1 MRNGL
6 KYLYGGCAYLGG
18 VMFIAIAACDLYQL
32 GGSLFDYIPRSADEF
47 AGYCMVASAFLA
59 LAYTLDSNEHLRV
72 TLLVHLLKGG
82 VRRVVDGFAM
92 SVSTL
97 LAGYLAWYM
106 SRLAWYSLQT
116 NETSQGLV
124 ALPLW
129 LPQGATA
136 LGAIVFFIAVAEK
149 TVWVIVARESIE
161 GSDLPGE
168 FRADR

>member
-1 MRNGL
+1 MRRFL
-6 KYLYGGCAYLGG
+6 KHLYGGCAYLGG
-18 VMFIAIAACDLYQL
+18 LMFVGIAVCDLYQL
-32 GGSLFDYIPRSADEF
+32 GGSFFDYIPISADEF

-72 TLLVHLLKGG
+72 TLLVHVLKGG
-82 VRRVVDGFAM
+82 VRRSVDCLAM
-92 SVSTL
+92 SASTL

-106 SRLAWYSLQT
+106 TKLAWYSLQI
-116 NETSQGLV
+116 NETSQGLI

-136 LGAIVFFIAVAEK
+136 LGAIVFFVAVAEK
-149 TVWVIVARESIE
+149 ALWLVVAREPIE
-161 GSDLPGE
+161 GTALEGE